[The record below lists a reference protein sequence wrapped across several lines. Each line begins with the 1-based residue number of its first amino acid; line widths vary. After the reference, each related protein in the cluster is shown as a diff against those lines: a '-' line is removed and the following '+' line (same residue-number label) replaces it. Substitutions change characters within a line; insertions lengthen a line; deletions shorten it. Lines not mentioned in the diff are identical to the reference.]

1 MASLITD
8 EMLEVYA
15 VQGTFDEVP
24 GLLKKKY
31 GGVID
36 RLSFY
41 SPLRPGADDAMWRR
55 VIAACRS

>member
-1 MASLITD
+1 
-8 EMLEVYA
+8 MLRAREKFRRP
-15 VQGTFDEVP
+15 FDEVP